1 MSGIKTF
8 APATVGNIGI
18 GFDIMGLALERPGD
32 EVIASKSNT
41 PGVRIIKISGASGK
55 LSHDPAQNTAGVAA
69 MRLLEHLGATSQGI
83 DLEII
88 KQMPIGSGMGSSA
101 ASAAAAV
108 LAVSEAMRTGMSN
121 RELLPFACMGE
132 QLVSG
137 GIQLDNVA
145 PSLLGGIVLARDNAT
160 LDIHRLHAPKGLYLA
175 VVHPHLEIRTK
186 TARAI
191 LQQTV
196 TLEQHIRQSANLAA
210 FVVGLF
216 NTDIPLIG
224 RCLHDDIIEPQR
236 APMIPG
242 FYAVKDAAM
251 TAGALG
257 CSISGAG
264 PAVFA
269 LCANSL
275 IAENAAEAMQQAFVQ
290 KGVQADVFLSGIN
303 QEGAI
308 LR

>member
-1 MSGIKTF
+1 
-8 APATVGNIGI
+8 
-18 GFDIMGLALERPGD
+18 
-32 EVIASKSNT
+32 
-41 PGVRIIKISGASGK
+41 
-55 LSHDPAQNTAGVAA
+55 

-108 LAVSEAMRTGMSN
+108 LAVSEAMRTGMSK
-121 RELLPFACMGE
+121 RELLPFACLGE

>member
-108 LAVSEAMRTGMSN
+108 LAVSEAMRTGMSK

-275 IAENAAEAMQQAFVQ
+275 IAETAPE
-290 KGVQADVFLSGIN
+290 
-303 QEGAI
+303 
-308 LR
+308 

>member
-108 LAVSEAMRTGMSN
+108 LAVSEAMRTGMSK

-275 IAENAAEAMQQAFVQ
+275 IAENAAEAMQQAFIQ